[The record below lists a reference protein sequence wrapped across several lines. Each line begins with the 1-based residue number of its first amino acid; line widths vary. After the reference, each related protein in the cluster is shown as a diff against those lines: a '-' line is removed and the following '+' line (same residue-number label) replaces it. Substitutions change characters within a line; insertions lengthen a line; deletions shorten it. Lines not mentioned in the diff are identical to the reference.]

1 LNQNLIRLLELKEG
15 QQEPTAAQKKNA
27 AAEIEA
33 FLKQLR
39 SLRILDPACGS
50 GNFLYVTL
58 DLLKSLEAEV
68 VTRLVDV
75 VGKVQ
80 LGLEQI
86 NPSQFLGIE
95 INPRAAAI
103 AELVIWIGYLQ
114 WHFKRFGTAA
124 PPEPILQKFNNIEYR
139 DAVLAYDGKELDID
153 PVTKQPRTCWGGR
166 MMKHPITAK
175 NVPDPTDQVSIYRY
189 INPRPAAWSEADYI
203 VSNPPF
209 LGKLHMLSRFGEG
222 YIKALRE
229 VYQGTVPDGAD
240 FVMYWWHRA
249 AQLAANREIKRFGLI
264 TTNSISQTFNRKVVS
279 SALNSKPP
287 IHLLFAIPDHPW
299 VDTSNAAAVRIAM
312 TVAEAGTGSG
322 VLATVLSEEG
332 NLDEGTNVDLLFSKG
347 QIYEDLRIGA
357 NITATIPLKANSLLA
372 STGLILGS
380 RGFVLTAEEA
390 ATLKKDEPHNRPL
403 VFPLRNGR
411 DLTDQPRNVFVID
424 TNGWTHI
431 DLMSQAPAIYQHL
444 RERVYPERQTNRD
457 KRLRTYWWLFRRSN
471 EQVRQA
477 ISGLSCYVVTP
488 ETAKH
493 RVFSFLS
500 GEIKPEHRL
509 VVFGSDN
516 AYHLGILSSIVHITW
531 ALAAGGTLEDRP
543 VYNKTLCF
551 DPFPFPDPT
560 PAQKQKIRELGE
572 RLDAHRKQ
580 VQAQYP
586 DVTITGMYNLLEK
599 LRAGQP
605 FTDKDREYND
615 KALVSTL
622 KQIHDELDAAVLD
635 AYGWHHDISDEEILE
650 RLVALNAER
659 AEEERNGL
667 IRWLR
672 PEYQAPDEVGRQ
684 QVIAGVIEPEEVA
697 VAPAAQKTWAKK
709 PKDQLAAIRDL
720 LLSSGGEWTVDQVA
734 AQFNGA
740 QRQKKAIAENLERL
754 EWFGI
759 LISRE
764 DEGVTRWQFAQ
775 MQQVA

>member
-1 LNQNLIRLLELKEG
+1 
-15 QQEPTAAQKKNA
+15 
-27 AAEIEA
+27 
-33 FLKQLR
+33 
-39 SLRILDPACGS
+39 
-50 GNFLYVTL
+50 
-58 DLLKSLEAEV
+58 
-68 VTRLVDV
+68 
-75 VGKVQ
+75 
-80 LGLEQI
+80 
-86 NPSQFLGIE
+86 
-95 INPRAAAI
+95 
-103 AELVIWIGYLQ
+103 
-114 WHFKRFGTAA
+114 
-124 PPEPILQKFNNIEYR
+124 
-139 DAVLAYDGKELDID
+139 
-153 PVTKQPRTCWGGR
+153 
-166 MMKHPITAK
+166 MMKHPVTDK

-264 TTNSISQTFNRKVVS
+264 TTNSISQTFNRKVIS
-279 SALNSKPP
+279 PALNSKHP
-287 IHLLFAIPDHPW
+287 IHLVFAIPDHPW
-299 VDTSNAAAVRIAM
+299 IDTSNAAAVRIAM
-312 TVAEAGTGSG
+312 TVAEAGAGSG

-357 NITATIPLKANSLLA
+357 NITATIPLKANFLLA

-390 ATLKKDEPHNRPL
+390 ATLKKDEPPNRPL

-424 TNGWTHI
+424 TNGWSQI

-444 RERVYPERQTNRD
+444 QERVYPERQTNRD
-457 KRLRTYWWLFRRSN
+457 KHLRTYWWLFRRSN

-477 ISGLSCYVVTP
+477 ILGLSRYIVTP

-493 RVFSFLS
+493 RVFSFLP
-500 GEIKPEHRL
+500 ERVKPEHRL
-509 VVFGSDN
+509 VVVGSDD
-516 AYHLGILSSIVHITW
+516 AYFLGILSSEVHVKW
-531 ALAAGGTLEDRP
+531 ALAAGGRMGVGNDP
-543 VYNKTLCF
+543 IYSKTICF

-560 PAQKQKIRELGE
+560 PKQKQRIRDLGE
-572 RLDAHRKQ
+572 KLDAHRKR
-580 VQAQYP
+580 VQAQHP

-622 KQIHDELDAAVLD
+622 KQIHDELDTAVLD

-659 AEEERNGL
+659 SEEERNGL

-672 PEYQAPDEVGRQ
+672 PEYQAPDEVRTQ
-684 QVIAGVIEPEEVA
+684 QVIAGVMEPEEVI
-697 VAPAAQKTWAKK
+697 VAPAAQKTWSKK
-709 PKDQLAAIRDL
+709 PKDQLAAIREL
-720 LLSSGGEWTVDQVA
+720 LLSSGGEWTVEQVA